1 MSNTALAKESHQNIM
16 GSKYL
21 KADREHAATLFIML
35 GNLYRVSQVTGI
47 PSTTLFGWSK
57 KNWWQE
63 LLERLRQEKKTELDA
78 NLTRII
84 DKSLQNIEKSLE
96 FNDIKPKDAA
106 TIMGI
111 CFDKRQI
118 LNMKPTNITTSFKI
132 NDLAQQFQD
141 YVAGKTIEGETT
153 KD

>member
-1 MSNTALAKESHQNIM
+1 MNNKALQQSVN
-16 GSKYL
+16 GSKYN
-21 KADREHAATLFIML
+21 KMDREQAVMLYVMFGSINKVSEISNIPAPTL
-35 GNLYRVSQVTGI
+35 YAWVKTQ
-47 PSTTLFGWSK
+47 
-57 KNWWQE
+57 WWQDITIKVE
-63 LLERLRQEKKTELDA
+63 TEKKQELNS

-132 NDLAQQFQD
+132 NDLAQQFKD
-141 YVAGKTIEGETT
+141 YIAGKTIEGETT